1 MITDSKTQNRLYAD
15 TDTVLFSLESRKA
28 ATDRMMEILK
38 DTPEFLQVMN
48 HVPAHAMEDG
58 NAGWWDSEYAGSVIS
73 SLMETLDSYTPE
85 GYRFGPQS
93 GTMDFYGYWKSGI
106 GKNVLYHVHYTL
118 QTGYEWGK
126 GLPHDRTEAFYREIS
141 GLFRKYGFTVRKEGK
156 YTPAT
161 YIVKGKTRLH
171 VHLMEISGYCEAL
184 HIPEIT
190 RILAGNGD
198 TFRLVRDSILE
209 EVYTFT
215 EEEEL
220 EYYRNRYGKHILD
233 DIRNAFRCREKGKE
247 EILSLMASRIN
258 SATTSHLYGTWH
270 GSPAYRFIQEAYEKL
285 VQKGELIETTRRI
298 GCCNIIFTTLKTNAI

>member
-1 MITDSKTQNRLYAD
+1 MITDSRTQNRLYAD
-15 TDTVLFSLESRKA
+15 TDTVLFSLENRKE

-38 DTPEFLQVMN
+38 DTPECLQMMN
-48 HVPAHAMEDG
+48 HVPSHAMEDG

-93 GTMDFYGYWKSGI
+93 GTMNLYGYWKSGI
-106 GKNVLYHVHYTL
+106 GKDVLCHVHYTL

-126 GLPHDRTEAFYREIS
+126 GLPHEKAEAFYREIS
-141 GLFRKYGFTVRKEGK
+141 GLFRKNGFTIRKKGSHV
-156 YTPAT
+156 PAT
-161 YIVKGKTRLH
+161 YIIRGKTRLH
-171 VHLMEISGYCEAL
+171 VHPMAISGYCEAL

-190 RILAGNGD
+190 QMLAENGN

-209 EVYTFT
+209 EVYSFT
-215 EEEEL
+215 EEEEM
-220 EYYRNRYGKHILD
+220 EYYRNIYGKQILN
-233 DIRNAFRCREKGKE
+233 DIRNAFRCRKKGKE

-298 GCCNIIFTTLKTNAI
+298 GRCNIIFTTLKTNAI